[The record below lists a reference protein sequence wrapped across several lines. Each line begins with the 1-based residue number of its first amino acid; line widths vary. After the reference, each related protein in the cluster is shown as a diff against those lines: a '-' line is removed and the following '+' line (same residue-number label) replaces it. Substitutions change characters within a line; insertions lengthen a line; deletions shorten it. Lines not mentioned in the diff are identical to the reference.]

1 MIPPPHSAVSPERT
15 LQTAMLRVGLGS
27 SSAVDACY
35 AAVPRYATLTHD
47 KKGILVDGF
56 ELRKYR
62 EYETFTVW
70 KCLRNRRTCRC
81 IIKTAN
87 STLEILSTNKAH
99 NHDAQAGTAVTYDV
113 SESSQWEIFVTRREK
128 RSLRV
133 DNFVYYRIKEDE
145 DTVYW
150 KCSNNKCNARAQSD
164 HCLSNKKIINGSHNH
179 PPRSEDFFMSA
190 KISHGVK
197 RRISLDASERPQKAV
212 DLTIENIPTE
222 SLCGT
227 DIRQFTFIAKRKKL

>member
-1 MIPPPHSAVSPERT
+1 MLCRRSARFR
-15 LQTAMLRVGLGS
+15 LQCYGL
-27 SSAVDACY
+27 ALARQVLLMPATPQFH
-35 AAVPRYATLTHD
+35 ATPRTLTHD

-99 NHDAQAGTAVTYDV
+99 NHDAPADTAVTYDV

-128 RSLRV
+128 RSLRI
-133 DNFVYYRIKEDE
+133 DNFVYYRIKEDD

-164 HCLSNKKIINGSHNH
+164 YCLSNKKIINGSHNH
-179 PPRSEDFFMSA
+179 PPRSEDFFH
-190 KISHGVK
+190 ISK
-197 RRISLDASERPQKAV
+197 NKPWC
-212 DLTIENIPTE
+212 ENTYL
-222 SLCGT
+222 S
-227 DIRQFTFIAKRKKL
+227 